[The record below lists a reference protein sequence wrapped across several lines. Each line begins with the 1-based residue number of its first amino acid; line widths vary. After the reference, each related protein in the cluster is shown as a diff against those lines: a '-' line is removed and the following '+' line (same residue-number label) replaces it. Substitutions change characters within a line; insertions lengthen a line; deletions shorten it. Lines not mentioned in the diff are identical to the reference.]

1 MVYTHLQSTS
11 NIASGYGKSYLCKLS
26 YKPDPGD
33 RNCKA
38 NDAYYDMCSYIRV
51 RRYKHDMH
59 HHKLTSGIPAETDTP
74 APETTNIFLY
84 LSSFSDCTIL
94 SNVSRLFD
102 DDVDLC

>member
-1 MVYTHLQSTS
+1 M
-11 NIASGYGKSYLCKLS
+11 ASGYGRSYLCKLS
-26 YKPDPGD
+26 YSPDPGD

-38 NDAYYDMCSYIRV
+38 NVAYDMCSYIRV
-51 RRYKHDMH
+51 RRYKHVNMH

-84 LSSFSDCTIL
+84 LPSFSDCTIL
-94 SNVSRLFD
+94 SNVSCLSD